1 MDRGKALCD
10 ELKKANIHH
19 IVWLTN
25 SETHFMNNAILA
37 DPDLKVIKVCREG
50 EAVAIC
56 VGLHLGGERGALL
69 VENQGIFECGNVLK
83 WAIGLKTPMLLMIG
97 YLGYRFLQDTP
108 QGKMWGAD
116 REYTEP
122 FLDAFEI
129 KHYLVNSDEDAKKL
143 VPATEEAW
151 RSGKPVA
158 LLITSTDEYAAGT

>member
-1 MDRGKALCD
+1 M
-10 ELKKANIHH
+10 
-19 IVWLTN
+19 
-25 SETHFMNNAILA
+25 
-37 DPDLKVIKVCREG
+37 
-50 EAVAIC
+50 
-56 VGLHLGGERGALL
+56 
-69 VENQGIFECGNVLK
+69 LK

-129 KHYLVNSDEDAKKL
+129 KHYLINSDEDVRKL
-143 VPATEEAW
+143 VPAAEEAW